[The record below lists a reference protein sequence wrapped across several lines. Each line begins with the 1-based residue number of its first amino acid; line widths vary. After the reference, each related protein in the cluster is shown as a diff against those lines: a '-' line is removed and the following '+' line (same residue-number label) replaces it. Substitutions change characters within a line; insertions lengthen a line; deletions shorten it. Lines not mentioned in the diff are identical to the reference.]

1 MTRSQTEKLTLC
13 AVFTALAM
21 ILSYVESLVPYFFA
35 VPGMKLGLTNLVVVY
50 ALYLFGTREAFII
63 NVIRIVLVGFMFG
76 NAFSIVYSL
85 AGGVLSF
92 LSMLLTK
99 RSGKFSMTGVS
110 MTGGVF
116 HNIGQIIVAVLVLK
130 NFSITWYLPPLM
142 ISGLVTGFLIGI
154 VSFETLKR
162 TKQLYGAKND
172 RILKG

>member
-50 ALYLFGTREAFII
+50 ALYLFGNKEAFII

-92 LSMLLTK
+92 AAMSVMK
-99 RSGKFSMTGVS
+99 RSGKFSMMGVS
-110 MTGGVF
+110 MAGGVF
-116 HNIGQIIVAVLVLK
+116 HNIGQIIVAIIVLK
-130 NFSITWYLPPLM
+130 SFSISWYLPPLM

-162 TKQLYGAKND
+162 TKVLFGAK
-172 RILKG
+172 K